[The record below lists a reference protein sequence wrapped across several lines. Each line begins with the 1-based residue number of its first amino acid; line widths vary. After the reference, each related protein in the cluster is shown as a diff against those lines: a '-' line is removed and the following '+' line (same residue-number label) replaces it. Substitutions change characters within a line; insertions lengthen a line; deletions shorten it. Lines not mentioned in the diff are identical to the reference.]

1 METNITICK
10 YKHAVFT
17 SYHLSVCLSI
27 SLFVCL
33 SVCLFICSSITP
45 SIFPPSIKPPI
56 YLFLFPKNE
65 EIVRAALVAITKFPL
80 ESHSI
85 KLLPDSLLSHLNY
98 EAEETISG
106 SQFLSLALLLTR
118 HNKCPMDLI
127 VEYLLKNEL
136 GTIPRGVIYNATQ
149 KLSSVGLID
158 KSQRELQQFM
168 RSYSSIEGGP
178 SGKLM

>member
-1 METNITICK
+1 M
-10 YKHAVFT
+10 FT

-27 SLFVCL
+27 CL
-33 SVCLFICSSITP
+33 SVCLSVSLFVHP
-45 SIFPPSIKPPI
+45 SLHLSFLHPLNHP
-56 YLFLFPKNE
+56 LFLKNE

-98 EAEETISG
+98 EAEVTISG

-127 VEYLLKNEL
+127 VEYLLKHEL
-136 GTIPRGVIYNATQ
+136 GTIPRGVIYNAIQ
-149 KLSSVGLID
+149 KLSSVGIVD

-168 RSYSSIEGGP
+168 RSCSSIEGGP
-178 SGKLM
+178 SGKSTWDFSAVNQTPIKYL